1 MTQIPNQR
9 HLFDIPDDVAYFNT
23 ATMGPMTTASVEAG
37 QKGLARKLQ
46 PWHIQETDFFADTE
60 RLRPLLA
67 ELIGAD
73 TDGIAFSPSASYSL
87 ATAARNLPLS
97 KGQEILIL
105 EDQFPSNVY
114 AWRDLAKETGATLR
128 TVGTHGNETLSDALL
143 SAIGPDTGLVACG
156 HIRWTDGALIDLTA
170 VGKRCREVGAALVLD
185 LTQSCGALAFD
196 VKDVQPDFAAVA
208 AYKWLL
214 APYGTG
220 FLYVA
225 PQHRGGQPLEQTWI
239 TREGSTNFA
248 RLIDYT
254 DNYAPGA
261 QRFDMGERS
270 NFALLPAFEEAI
282 RTVLGWGVANIE
294 QTLGVRNTALADRLA
309 EIGMSC
315 PPEGVRGS
323 HYLCPALPDRAPA
336 DLAVRLK
343 EDGIFVSRRGDRLR
357 ITQHLFTSDRDVEHF
372 IARLAHHLNG

>member
-9 HLFDIPDDVAYFNT
+9 HLFDIPEGVAYFNT
-23 ATMGPMTTASVEAG
+23 ATMGPMTKASVEAG
-37 QKGLARKLQ
+37 QKGLARKLH
-46 PWHIQETDFFADTE
+46 PWTIPDTEFFADTE

-73 TDGIAFSPSASYSL
+73 TDGIAFSPSVSYSL

-97 KGQEILIL
+97 KDQEILVL

-114 AWRDLAKETGATLR
+114 TWRELAKDTGATIR
-128 TVGTHGNETLSDALL
+128 TVGAHGNETLSDALL
-143 SAIGPDTGLVACG
+143 GAIGPQTGIVACANV
-156 HIRWTDGALIDLTA
+156 RWTDGAIMDLVA
-170 VGKRCREVGAALVLD
+170 IGKRCREVGAALVLD

-196 VKDVQPDFAAVA
+196 VKDVQPDFVAVA

-214 APYGTG
+214 SPYATG

-225 PQHRGGQPLEQTWI
+225 PQHRSGKPLEQNWI
-239 TREGSTNFA
+239 TREGSSNFA

-254 DNYAPGA
+254 DNYGPGA

-270 NFALLPAFEEAI
+270 NFALLPAFEAAV
-282 RTVLGWGVANIE
+282 RTVLGWGVVNIQE
-294 QTLGVRNTALADRLA
+294 TLGARNAALADALA
-309 EIGMSC
+309 GIGLDC
-315 PPEGVRGS
+315 PPESVRGA
-323 HYLCPALPDRAPA
+323 HYLCPLLPEHVPA
-336 DLAVRLK
+336 DLTAWLK

-357 ITQHLFTSDRDVEHF
+357 ITQHLFTSDGDVEHF